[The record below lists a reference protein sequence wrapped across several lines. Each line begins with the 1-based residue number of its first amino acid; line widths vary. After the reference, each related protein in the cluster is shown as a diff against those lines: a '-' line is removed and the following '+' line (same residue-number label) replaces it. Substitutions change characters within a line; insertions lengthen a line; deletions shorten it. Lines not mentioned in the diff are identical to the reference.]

1 MSRAI
6 LFTNVQD
13 TFKHIKKITRSK
25 QTFGEISIN
34 FAANKFFNR
43 RNNFAR
49 QSRILKWKC
58 RHCNYLLLIN
68 LLYLHQLYHASSNFL
83 VIFFFIAQ
91 QASNGGIFSRNLT
104 RINNNMEKSTVE
116 RITALRFDIIDTF
129 HLVIFRF
136 LVFRFE
142 TLSVRTLSPGRIDI
156 RARMRGFELRPLLSR
171 DYRRK
176 RGTTESISLTQTFR
190 DRRRRRR
197 RRRQSV
203 AHPTPPS
210 TPHSPPLLEGRPS
223 MRPHSNSRTN
233 HWTPNCPFPRGTCIE
248 TFLEALPTKPLPLRI
263 ETIIFDGNDEKLG
276 VRKL

>member
-1 MSRAI
+1 
-6 LFTNVQD
+6 
-13 TFKHIKKITRSK
+13 
-25 QTFGEISIN
+25 
-34 FAANKFFNR
+34 
-43 RNNFAR
+43 
-49 QSRILKWKC
+49 
-58 RHCNYLLLIN
+58 
-68 LLYLHQLYHASSNFL
+68 
-83 VIFFFIAQ
+83 
-91 QASNGGIFSRNLT
+91 
-104 RINNNMEKSTVE
+104 MEKSTVE

-210 TPHSPPLLEGRPS
+210 TPHSPPPLSKDVLRCVRIRIRVRTTERLIARFHVEPASKRFSKPYPRSLYRSASKRSFS
-223 MRPHSNSRTN
+223 M
-233 HWTPNCPFPRGTCIE
+233 GT
-248 TFLEALPTKPLPLRI
+248 TR
-263 ETIIFDGNDEKLG
+263 N
-276 VRKL
+276 